1 MSVETG
7 LSLPALIVIH
17 EMLLD
22 RYGGMPGITEQ
33 GFGKLDAALAAPD
46 LSIFGEDLYPD
57 IAAKAGV
64 LFWGLVR
71 AHALTDG
78 NKRVAL
84 VALLDMLERH
94 NLRIAATDDELFD
107 FVMAASSDMPAD
119 AVRAW
124 IAERLAPKDPR

>member
-1 MSVETG
+1 MSVEIG
-7 LSLPALIVIH
+7 LSLGALIVIH

-46 LSIFGEDLYPD
+46 LSMFGEELYPD
-57 IAAKAGV
+57 IASKAGI

-107 FVMAASSDMPAD
+107 FVMAASSDMPGE
-119 AVRAW
+119 AVRGW
-124 IAERLAPKDPR
+124 IAERLAPERA

>member
-1 MSVETG
+1 VG
-7 LSLPALIVIH
+7 LSFAALIVMH
-17 EMLLD
+17 QMLLD

-57 IAAKAGV
+57 IASKASI

-94 NLRIAATDDELFD
+94 GLRIAATHDELFD
-107 FVMAASSDMPAD
+107 FVMAASSDMPGD
-119 AVRAW
+119 AVRTW
-124 IAERLAPKDPR
+124 IAERLVPEHV